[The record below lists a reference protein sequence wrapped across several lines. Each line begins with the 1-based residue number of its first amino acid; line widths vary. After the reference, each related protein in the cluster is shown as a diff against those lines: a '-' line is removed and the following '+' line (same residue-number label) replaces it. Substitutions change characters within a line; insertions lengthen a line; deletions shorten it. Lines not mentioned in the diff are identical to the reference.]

1 MMQQLNKAMQPV
13 RDRIKMMVAR
23 GVLKAI
29 SDSGGVQ
36 TIQAGLLADELK
48 DGIERFQNYGFTSHP
63 HAGAEAAIMF
73 MGGNRDHGICV
84 AVDDKRY
91 RIKGLQGGE
100 VAIYDDLGTKIV
112 LKRGNEVEITASTK
126 VKIITPRLEVT
137 GDIIDN
143 CETNTHTVKNMR
155 DTYNLHTHDGVQ
167 SGPSNTGD
175 PNQQLT

>member
-36 TIQAGLLADELK
+36 TVQAGLLADEVK
-48 DGIERFQNYGFTSHP
+48 DGLERFQNYGFTSHP
-63 HAGAEAAIMF
+63 HSGAEAAIVF
-73 MGGNRDHGICV
+73 LGGNRDHGIVV

-91 RIKGLQGGE
+91 RLKGLQGGE
-100 VAIYDDLGTKIV
+100 VALYDDQGTKIV
-112 LKRGNEVEITASTK
+112 LKRGNQIEITASVK
-126 VKIITPRLEVT
+126 VKMITPRLEVT

-143 CETNTHTVKNMR
+143 CENNSVTVKQAR